1 MRLIDADELKEVLI
15 KACNTY
21 DKFGVDTTVGR
32 VLISCIDNVPAIEA
46 EPVRRA
52 YWVHKSGD
60 NREWLEC
67 PICGRAEHSNYEY
80 EYCPKCGTK
89 MGDKNA

>member
-1 MRLIDADELKEVLI
+1 MRLIDADMLKEAMI
-15 KACNTY
+15 KACNTFE
-21 DKFGVDTTVGR
+21 DFGIDTMATR
-32 VLISCIDNVPAIEA
+32 VMISCIDNVPNVEV

-52 YWVHKSGD
+52 HWVHKSGVC
-60 NREWLEC
+60 REWLEC